1 MMFSLVIPCYN
12 ESKSLPTL
20 IEKCNKLVNNN
31 DDLEII
37 LVDNGSSDSTLEILG
52 PLQNNSSG
60 LRATRVDNNIGYG
73 NGILAGLKVAN
84 GEILGWTHADLQ
96 TDPADVLAA
105 IDLYNA
111 SAESPNLFIKGA
123 RTGRPFTDVIFT
135 AGMSIFETMF
145 MRTRMWDIN
154 AQPTLMPRS
163 LYSAWDNPPIDFS
176 IDLYAYYQAKQH
188 ATEIQR
194 IPVHFGARTFG
205 ESHWNT
211 GIVAKFKFI
220 RRTLS
225 YSWKLRKD
233 LSNSSTNKEHN
244 A

>member
-1 MMFSLVIPCYN
+1 MISLVIPCYN
-12 ESKSLPTL
+12 ESESLPTL
-20 IEKCNKLVNNN
+20 IEKCSKLV
-31 DDLEII
+31 DDELEII
-37 LVDNGSSDSTLEILG
+37 LVDNGSSDATPEILAAYEK
-52 PLQNNSSG
+52 NTSG
-60 LRATRVDNNIGYG
+60 LRSTRVDVNTGYG

-105 IDLYNA
+105 AAVYKTSDD
-111 SAESPNLFIKGA
+111 PTNLFVKGA
-123 RTGRPFTDVIFT
+123 RNGRPVSDVIFT
-135 AGMSIFETMF
+135 AGMAIFETVF

-163 LYSAWDNPPIDFS
+163 LYSAWKNPPTDFS
-176 IDLYAYYQAKQH
+176 LDLYAYYQAKQH
-188 ATEIQR
+188 NSQIKR

-211 GIVAKFKFI
+211 GIIAKYKFI

-225 YSWKLRKD
+225 YSWKLRKE
-233 LSNSSTNKEHN
+233 LSASSNK
-244 A
+244 

>member
-1 MMFSLVIPCYN
+1 MLSLVIPCFN

-20 IEKCNKLVNNN
+20 IEKCSKLAEDN

-37 LVDNGSSDSTLEILG
+37 LVDNGSSDSTPEILT
-52 PLQNNSSG
+52 QFENNTSG
-60 LRATRVDNNIGYG
+60 LRSTRVDVNIGYG
-73 NGILAGLKVAN
+73 NGILAGLKVAQ

-96 TDPADVLAA
+96 TDPADVIAA
-105 IDLYNA
+105 IAMYKSSTNA
-111 SAESPNLFIKGA
+111 SNLFIKGA
-123 RTGRPFTDVIFT
+123 RTGRPLSDVIFT
-135 AGMSIFETMF
+135 AGMAIFETLF
-145 MRTRMWDIN
+145 MRSRMWDIN

-163 LYSAWDNPPIDFS
+163 LYSAWENPPIDFS
-176 IDLYAYYQAKQH
+176 LDLYAYYQAKQH
-188 ATEIQR
+188 KTEIQR

-211 GIVAKFKFI
+211 SIVAKFKFI

-233 LSNSSTNKEHN
+233 LTKSSNE
-244 A
+244 